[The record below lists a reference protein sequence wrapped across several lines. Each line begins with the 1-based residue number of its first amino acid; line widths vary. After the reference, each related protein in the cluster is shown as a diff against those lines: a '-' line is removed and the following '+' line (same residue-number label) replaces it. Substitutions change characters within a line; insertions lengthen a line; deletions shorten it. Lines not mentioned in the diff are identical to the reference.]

1 MSPPSTGSVGVLHV
15 IAPAP
20 FGGAE
25 TALLA
30 LCRGLQE
37 QIRPS
42 VAILADARSGP
53 FIKQVESAG
62 LPHTVVDSPSRN
74 YLRDI
79 RALRTLVRRDRITL
93 LHSHGYRA
101 DAVGLI
107 AARLESVP
115 NVATAHGFTGGS
127 LRNRINQFIGVQA
140 LRHSSAVIAVSAP
153 LGTTLQGEGVR
164 RERLHVIPN
173 AWAPPAGQPM
183 TRAAARARLGL
194 PADGRI
200 VGWVGRMSAEKG
212 PDLAIDALAG
222 LERDVS
228 LCMIGDGPGRALAE
242 GRAMEL
248 GVMPMVR
255 LAGSISG
262 VWEVLPA
269 FDVLLLSSRTEGTP
283 MILLEAMHA
292 EVPIVASSVGGVPA
306 LLDEET
312 ARLAPASGPALGD
325 ALRAALAD
333 PDESR
338 RRAAAARRRLAE
350 RNDMTQWIDRHL
362 ALYSSLSGVRAA

>member
-1 MSPPSTGSVGVLHV
+1 M

-107 AARLESVP
+107 AARRPGAEESVAVTP
-115 NVATAHGFTGGS
+115 VAATEHDEVERGTKSQDTAEIF
-127 LRNRINQFIGVQA
+127 
-140 LRHSSAVIAVSAP
+140 VSEIERSNPDVP
-153 LGTTLQGEGVR
+153 L
-164 RERLHVIPN
+164 
-173 AWAPPAGQPM
+173 
-183 TRAAARARLGL
+183 
-194 PADGRI
+194 
-200 VGWVGRMSAEKG
+200 
-212 PDLAIDALAG
+212 
-222 LERDVS
+222 
-228 LCMIGDGPGRALAE
+228 
-242 GRAMEL
+242 
-248 GVMPMVR
+248 
-255 LAGSISG
+255 
-262 VWEVLPA
+262 
-269 FDVLLLSSRTEGTP
+269 SRTKTGKTRKG
-283 MILLEAMHA
+283 AKC
-292 EVPIVASSVGGVPA
+292 
-306 LLDEET
+306 
-312 ARLAPASGPALGD
+312 
-325 ALRAALAD
+325 
-333 PDESR
+333 
-338 RRAAAARRRLAE
+338 
-350 RNDMTQWIDRHL
+350 
-362 ALYSSLSGVRAA
+362 